1 MQFQRAKTQNIFRG
15 HASGS
20 PYKCIVT
27 SQWGSFAPSRLIW
40 KARIWVPVQACIV
53 ETVINGP
60 WTISNLQ
67 ACFQPYVYERV
78 VALQVNEH
86 LYDDEVIEKF
96 QSA

>member
-1 MQFQRAKTQNIFRG
+1 MYCHFTVRVLCPFPPDMEG
-15 HASGS
+15 
-20 PYKCIVT
+20 
-27 SQWGSFAPSRLIW
+27 
-40 KARIWVPVQACIV
+40 RIWVPVQACIV